1 MIKLSESERIK
12 LVEEALKQ
20 GEELRKSKRYEE
32 GIDLLIEA
40 LKYGVK
46 KEQVYF
52 RLGNIYYD
60 AGRLEHAEYAYRR
73 AIDHDP
79 THVSAHHNL
88 SVVYKKQGRISEYV
102 NLKKKA
108 ARLAARYPQKI
119 QLSNEEVQRVRGFA
133 KKFILVFLSLIG
145 FIALIVVLIN
155 LFR

>member
-1 MIKLSESERIK
+1 
-12 LVEEALKQ
+12 
-20 GEELRKSKRYEE
+20 
-32 GIDLLIEA
+32 
-40 LKYGVK
+40 
-46 KEQVYF
+46 
-52 RLGNIYYD
+52 
-60 AGRLEHAEYAYRR
+60 
-73 AIDHDP
+73 
-79 THVSAHHNL
+79 
-88 SVVYKKQGRISEYV
+88 VVYKKQGRISEYV